1 MLCCTA
7 VLPLWR
13 SSNRTV
19 PREFVLIRTA
29 ARFWLCFMLCL
40 IATSCATVPHT
51 GRRQFNM
58 VSDADLNSLGLKAY
72 REVVQNEPLAK
83 DKRLNEIVDR
93 VARRVSQA
101 AEFLDKPKFDWE
113 VKLVD
118 KDVPNAVCLPGG
130 KIIIFTGILPY
141 AQNEAGLAAIVGH
154 EIAHAVAR
162 HGGERLSQKLALES
176 VIGLSGELLR
186 GKDGKLDQRSR
197 IILGA
202 LGLGGEIGII
212 LPYSRIHEL
221 EADRIGQTY
230 MAHAGYDPGEFVN
243 LWQRMAKI
251 KKPPIPEWLSTHPTD
266 EVRIAKLKENL
277 PNAMKEYRKSPSQFG
292 SGGPL

>member
-1 MLCCTA
+1 M
-7 VLPLWR
+7 R
-13 SSNRTV
+13 M
-19 PREFVLIRTA
+19 A
-29 ARFWLCFMLCL
+29 ARFWLCLMLCL
-40 IATSCATVPHT
+40 IAAGCATVPHT

-72 REVVQNEPLAK
+72 REVVQNAPLAK
-83 DKRLNEIVDR
+83 DKRLNEIVAR
-93 VARRVSQA
+93 VAQRVSQA
-101 AEFLDKPKFDWE
+101 AESLDKPKFDWE

-130 KIIIFTGILPY
+130 KVIVFTGILPY

-176 VIGLSGELLR
+176 VVGLSGELLR
-186 GKDGKLDQRSR
+186 GKDGKLDQRAR

-202 LGLGGEIGII
+202 LGLGGEIGVI

-221 EADRIGQTY
+221 EADRIGQIY
-230 MAHAGYDPGEFVN
+230 MAHAGYDPAEYVN

-251 KKPPIPEWLSTHPTD
+251 KKPPIPVWLSTHPTD
-266 EVRIAKLKENL
+266 EERIAKLKENL
-277 PNAMKEYRKSPSQFG
+277 PNALKVYEQASPRHGIG
-292 SGGPL
+292 SAL

>member
-1 MLCCTA
+1 MRLA
-7 VLPLWR
+7 W
-13 SSNRTV
+13 
-19 PREFVLIRTA
+19 
-29 ARFWLCFMLCL
+29 RFWLCLILCL
-40 IATSCATVPHT
+40 VAAGCAAVPHT

-83 DKRLNEIVDR
+83 DKRLNEVVAR

-101 AEFLDKPKFDWE
+101 AESLDKPKFDWE

-130 KIIIFTGILPY
+130 KIIVFTGILPY

-186 GKDGKLDQRSR
+186 GKDGKLDQRAR

-202 LGLGGEIGII
+202 LGLGGEIGVI
-212 LPYSRIHEL
+212 LPYSRVHEL
-221 EADRIGQTY
+221 EADRIGQIY
-230 MAHAGYDPGEFVN
+230 MAHAGYDPSEYVN

-266 EVRIAKLKENL
+266 EERIAKLKENL
-277 PNAMKEYRKSPSQFG
+277 PNAMKEYGKAPSQFG
-292 SGGPL
+292 TGAAL